1 MMHATLSKPIQS
13 MTGYATASADS
24 PRGRLSIELRSVNAR
39 FLDLQFRIAD
49 ELRGVEPT
57 LRELIGAR
65 LARGKIDC
73 RFFFNEASVAA
84 KRERLNAE
92 ALVRLKSLAAEAQAA
107 GLLAPKQLERMLREA
122 LRAKR
127 VEKLAAVREVLAA
140 NPLPPMTPEEIQ
152 AEIDAYRA
160 EVRRAAGT

>member
-1 MMHATLSKPIQS
+1 MTTLQVK
-13 MTGYATASADS
+13 
-24 PRGRLSIELRSVNAR
+24 LELP
-39 FLDLQFRIAD
+39 D
-49 ELRGVEPT
+49 P
-57 LRELIGAR
+57 
-65 LARGKIDC
+65 
-73 RFFFNEASVAA
+73 
-84 KRERLNAE
+84 
-92 ALVRLKSLAAEAQAA
+92 LAAEAQAA

-127 VEKLAAVREVLAA
+127 AEKLAAAREVLAS